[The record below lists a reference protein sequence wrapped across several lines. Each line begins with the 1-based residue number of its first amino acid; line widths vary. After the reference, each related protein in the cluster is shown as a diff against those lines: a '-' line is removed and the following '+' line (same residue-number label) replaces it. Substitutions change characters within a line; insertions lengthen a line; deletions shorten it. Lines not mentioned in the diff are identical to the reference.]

1 MLFRGSPVP
10 WPQLSSEG
18 QHDGQDRELKVDLL
32 LPLPILPTGAGD
44 GCEREAAY
52 MVRGGGGSGMGRQR
66 VLSGKTLANS
76 PIKTQEIRAYCKLFS
91 DAEQFLERAMQQ
103 QGLGAT
109 A

>member
-1 MLFRGSPVP
+1 
-10 WPQLSSEG
+10 
-18 QHDGQDRELKVDLL
+18 
-32 LPLPILPTGAGD
+32 
-44 GCEREAAY
+44 
-52 MVRGGGGSGMGRQR
+52 MGRQR